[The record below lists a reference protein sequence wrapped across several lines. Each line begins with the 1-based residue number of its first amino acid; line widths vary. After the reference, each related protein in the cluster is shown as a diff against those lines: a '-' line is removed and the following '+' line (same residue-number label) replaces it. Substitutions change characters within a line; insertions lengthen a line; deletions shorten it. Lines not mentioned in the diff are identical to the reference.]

1 MLVLERW
8 LHSRSF
14 PLAVLFLLLG
24 LLALS
29 VVMGDQPQEDVQQ
42 VVVSRGPNVQAASV
56 PSTPPLI
63 EAADQDQDFSEL
75 ITKIDKA
82 QNTSGVKIL
91 SIKFPQASQSQAKQV
106 LTITSLGSYTLHKRF
121 LASFLHATDQVVL
134 SELKASRAEQD
145 QQMKFEATF
154 EVLTKS
160 SQTPNA

>member
-14 PLAVLFLLLG
+14 PLAVLILVLG

-29 VVMGDQPQEDVQQ
+29 AFMGDQPQEAVRQ
-42 VVVSRGPNVQAASV
+42 VAVSRGPDVQTAAA
-56 PSTPPLI
+56 PSALPQV
-63 EAADQDQDFSEL
+63 EAADRDQDFSEL

-91 SIKFPQASQSQAKQV
+91 SIKFPQTGQSQAKQV

-154 EVLTKS
+154 ELLTKS
-160 SQTPNA
+160 SQTPHA

>member
-14 PLAVLFLLLG
+14 PLAVLFLVLG

-29 VVMGDQPQEDVQQ
+29 VDTGDQPQEVVQQ
-42 VVVSRGPNVQAASV
+42 VAVRGPDVQAV
-56 PSTPPLI
+56 PAPSALSQV
-63 EAADQDQDFSEL
+63 EAADRDQDFSEL
-75 ITKIDKA
+75 ITRIDKA

-91 SIKFPQASQSQAKQV
+91 SIKFPQAGQSQAKQV

-154 EVLTKS
+154 QVLTES
-160 SQTPNA
+160 SQTPHA